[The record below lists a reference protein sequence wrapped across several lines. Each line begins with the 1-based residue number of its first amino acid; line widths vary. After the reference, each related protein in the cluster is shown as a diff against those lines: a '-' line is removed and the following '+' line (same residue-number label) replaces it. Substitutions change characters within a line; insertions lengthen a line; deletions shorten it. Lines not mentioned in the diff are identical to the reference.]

1 MSDDVSVGCLSM
13 SSCRCHVPV
22 ESLEIVTLGAV
33 QAVAEDVADG
43 VGLGV
48 LDGVSELEVLASAEA
63 PAGST
68 VSCPLWEGPQA
79 LSARPA
85 VSGRD
90 GIGG

>member
-48 LDGVSELEVLASAEA
+48 LDAGGRQSRWVVEA
-63 PAGST
+63 G
-68 VSCPLWEGPQA
+68 
-79 LSARPA
+79 A
-85 VSGRD
+85 V
-90 GIGG
+90 

>member
-63 PAGST
+63 
-68 VSCPLWEGPQA
+68 LRRRR
-79 LSARPA
+79 SAVPC
-85 VSGRD
+85 GRVRRHSVP
-90 GIGG
+90 GRL